1 MAKFVTEDGK
11 DAISG
16 DRLMEEYGKQN
27 QSYTDMW
34 FRAHPVKR
42 HQDVPKMKEPHGRYN
57 RDRLLNTNMYDLL
70 AHMQET
76 LSLSNRCVLELITNE
91 NHTCLKTNDTIL
103 RRIHQFADKHMDE
116 AFIKSTPKIKL
127 HIKVDEDKYDERWET
142 DEEWHDRMCHVYM
155 HRYHPAKLQMI
166 KCEECLQCWMNSD
179 KW

>member
-11 DAISG
+11 GGISG
-16 DRLMEEYGKQN
+16 DRFIDGLTKYGYEYK
-27 QSYTDMW
+27 SYSDP
-34 FRAHPVKR
+34 HKR
-42 HQDVPKMKEPHGRYN
+42 HTDVEKLKEPHGRDN
-57 RDRLLNTNMYDLL
+57 RDRLINTNMYDLL

-76 LSLSNRCVLELITNE
+76 LSLSNRCILELITNE
-91 NHTCLKTNDTIL
+91 DHACLKTNNTIL
-103 RRIHQFADKHMDE
+103 RRIRQFADKHMDE

-142 DEEWHDRMCHVYM
+142 DDEWHERMCHVYM

-166 KCEECLQCWMNSD
+166 KCEECLQCWLNSD